1 MDAPHAIRAARKVGL
16 RYTSDVRPGIQRRKC
31 GSGFRY
37 LTTRGRP
44 IHDARTLERI
54 RSLVI
59 PPAWTQVWICPF
71 SNGHLQASG
80 RDDRGRKQYLYHP
93 RWREIRDATKFYR
106 MLEFGAALPRIRRRV
121 QRDLRRPHNDQTRV
135 AALVVRLLETTGIRV
150 GNKEYAQE
158 NQSFGLTTL
167 RDRHVR
173 VRGSELQFHFRG
185 KSGKEH
191 HVAVNDRRLARLVK
205 RCQDLPGQELFQYQN
220 GDGRRRTIGSAE
232 VNAYL
237 RECSGQDFTAKDFRT
252 WIGSVLAAQ
261 GLLREGPADT
271 DTQSKQVLAK
281 VIRDVARELGNTVAV
296 CRACYIHP
304 AILEAY
310 AAGTLIGACAAG
322 NGRAGRVYRGLLAS
336 EATLLAALATLSSPA
351 KAA

>member
-1 MDAPHAIRAARKVGL
+1 VPCHG
-16 RYTSDVRPGIQRRKC
+16 
-31 GSGFRY
+31 GFEY
-37 LTTRGRP
+37 LSTRGKL
-44 IHDARTLERI
+44 IHNARTLARI

-59 PPAWTQVWICPF
+59 PPAWTDVWICPQP
-71 SNGHLQASG
+71 NGHLQASG
-80 RDDRGRKQYLYHP
+80 RDARGRKQYRYHP

-121 QRDLRRPHNDQTRV
+121 QHDLRRPQNDQVRV
-135 AALVVRLLETTGIRV
+135 AALIVRLLETTGIRV
-150 GNKEYAQE
+150 GNEEYARQ

-167 RDRHVR
+167 RDRHVEI
-173 VRGSELQFHFRG
+173 RGAEIQFHFRG

-205 RCQDLPGQELFQYQN
+205 RCQDLPGQELFQYVDDQ
-220 GDGRRRTIGSAE
+220 GRRKAIGSAE

-261 GLLREGPADT
+261 GLLREGPPDSA
-271 DTQSKQVLAK
+271 TQGKQVLVK
-281 VIRDVARELGNTVAV
+281 VIREVARELGNTAAV
-296 CRACYIHP
+296 CRNCYIHP

-310 AAGTLIGACAAG
+310 AAGTLMGACTCA
-322 NGRAGRVYRGLLAS
+322 NGQTDKVRRGLLAA
-336 EATLLAALATLSSPA
+336 EATLLQALVTLTRQGRAA
-351 KAA
+351 

>member
-1 MDAPHAIRAARKVGL
+1 MEASQVIRQARKVGL
-16 RYTSDVRPGIQRRKC
+16 RYTTDDRPGISRVSYH
-31 GSGFRY
+31 GGFRY
-37 LTTRGRP
+37 LSARGKP
-44 IHDARTLERI
+44 IHSARTLARI

-59 PPAWTQVWICPF
+59 PPAWTDVWICPQP
-71 SNGHLQASG
+71 NGHLQASG
-80 RDDRGRKQYLYHP
+80 RDARGRKQYRYHP

-121 QRDLRRPHNDQTRV
+121 QRDLRRQHNDQVRV

-150 GNKEYAQE
+150 GNEEYARQ
-158 NQSFGLTTL
+158 NHSFGLTTL
-167 RDRHVR
+167 RDRHVEI
-173 VRGSELQFHFRG
+173 RGAEIQFHFRG

-205 RCQDLPGQELFQYQN
+205 RCQDLPGQELFQYVDDQ
-220 GDGRRRTIGSAE
+220 GRRRTVGSAE

-261 GLLREGPADT
+261 GLLREGQANSK
-271 DTQSKQVLAK
+271 TQGKQILVK
-281 VIRDVARELGNTVAV
+281 VVREVASELGNTAAV
-296 CRACYIHP
+296 CRNCYIHP

-310 AAGTLIGACAAG
+310 AAGTLVGACAASG
-322 NGRAGRVYRGLLAS
+322 EADKVQRGLLAA
-336 EATLLAALATLSSPA
+336 EATLLHALSRLIPRTREA
-351 KAA
+351 